1 MLCMCQKIFKN
12 NLCKTHYKMKL
23 KKENKLKE
31 KENKL
36 KEKENKLQ
44 EKLEK
49 MNPQIPIKNVKIKKN
64 KTIIQYLK

>member
-36 KEKENKLQ
+36 Q

-49 MNPQIPIKNVKIKKN
+49 INPQIPIKNVKIKKN